1 MFLLIT
7 RLQILCALYI
17 FNSLSSA
24 YILEERKNPPHI
36 IVILADD
43 LGYGDIQSFSPNLG
57 AIATPNVDSIGG
69 NGMMFM
75 DAHTTSSV
83 CSPSRYSIITGQYNW
98 RTRLQSGVLH
108 GLSPPLLRTGQATI
122 GTVLKTAGYKTGFI
136 GKWHIGLKFN
146 INMLDHLNPNTHYRN
161 LNFSHH
167 IEDGPFHNGFDEF
180 FGLTASLDIPPYVY
194 IRDRNFISN
203 DKQVAHDV
211 SQANINWG
219 RAGPVANGFN
229 VEHTLD
235 ILLNESKAFLK
246 KYISPTFQNG
256 VDKPV
261 FLFLSLT
268 SPHTPVVPTPA
279 FKGKSFVGKYGDF
292 MMQTDDVVGQIIKQL
307 EELNA
312 LSNTLLIFTSDNGFS
327 NAGMQ
332 GVQATKTHHANGPFR
347 GQKSDIYEGG
357 HRIPFAMQWPGVI
370 KPGIK
375 VNDVVSMAD
384 LYATFADIVGA
395 PTRPDAGPDSYSLLP
410 LMTNITEEYQR
421 NYTILHSLNG
431 KFGIRHKQWMLA
443 LCPDSGGW
451 TPSRAVT
458 PKPREYSNMQLWDIA
473 ADPAQQKDLLQGTTL
488 PPHIHNVVRELREN
502 FKNITGRHQ
511 RRIRR

>member
-1 MFLLIT
+1 
-7 RLQILCALYI
+7 
-17 FNSLSSA
+17 
-24 YILEERKNPPHI
+24 
-36 IVILADD
+36 
-43 LGYGDIQSFSPNLG
+43 
-57 AIATPNVDSIGG
+57 
-69 NGMMFM
+69 MMFM

-108 GLSPPLLRTGQATI
+108 GLSPPLLRTGQATV
-122 GTVLKTAGYKTGFI
+122 GTVLKSAGYKTGFV
-136 GKWHIGLKFN
+136 GKWHVGLKFN
-146 INMLDHLNPNTHYRN
+146 INMLDHLNPNDHYKN

-194 IRDRNFISN
+194 IRDRNF
-203 DKQVAHDV
+203 V
-211 SQANINWG
+211 SDNKHVNHGATNSIINWG

-229 VEHTLD
+229 AEETLD
-235 ILLNESKAFLK
+235 VLLNESKAFLK
-246 KYISPTFQNG
+246 KHIRPNFQYG

-268 SPHTPVVPTPA
+268 SPHTPVLPTAP
-279 FKGKSFVGKYGDF
+279 FRGKSDVGKYGDF
-292 MMQTDDVVGQIIKQL
+292 MMQTDDVVGQIMKQL

-312 LSNTLLIFTSDNGFS
+312 LNNTLLMFTSDNGFS

-332 GVQATKTHHANGPFR
+332 NVKAKKPHHANGPFR

-357 HRIPFAMQWPGVI
+357 HRIPFSMQWPGVI
-370 KPGIK
+370 EPGSR

-395 PTRPDAGPDSYSLLP
+395 RKTPEAGPDSYSLLP
-410 LMTNITEEYQR
+410 LMITNMTESYQR
-421 NYTILHSLNG
+421 DYTILHSLNG
-431 KFGIRHKQWMLA
+431 KFGIRHKQFMLA
-443 LCPDSGGW
+443 FCPDSGGW
-451 TPSRAVT
+451 TPSRAAT
-458 PKPREYSNMQLWDIA
+458 PKPPGYGHMQLWDLEK
-473 ADPAQQKDLLQGTTL
+473 DQSQTKDLLQGTTL
-488 PPHIHNVVRELREN
+488 SADIQRLVEELRVH

-511 RRIRR
+511 RRR